1 MQKVLTKKEY
11 ELEARKLIGQKLVV
25 VRYYEI
31 NYGSEDEQLEQPM
44 WNQNPDFDSLDF
56 GVELLFQD
64 TNSCF
69 LIWDIKLNCI
79 RFDFGSQEVS
89 TNMKMW
95 DVSSSSRWKNYL
107 GQDIQDIQIRWSF
120 VQENM
125 DLETRGCCPESLE
138 LVFEIGQ
145 VFVSALEIFLDGS
158 SFRLTDHLTVFFD
171 EQIANQFLQ

>member
-11 ELEARKLIGQKLVV
+11 ELEARKLIGQKLVA

-31 NYGSEDEQLEQPM
+31 NYGSEDEQFEQPM

-89 TNMKMW
+89 TNIE
-95 DVSSSSRWKNYL
+95 DVGCFQFESVEELFGSRYSGHTN
-107 GQDIQDIQIRWSF
+107 S
-120 VQENM
+120 M
-125 DLETRGCCPESLE
+125 
-138 LVFEIGQ
+138 VFCARKHG
-145 VFVSALEIFLDGS
+145 FGNSRMLPRK
-158 SFRLTDHLTVFFD
+158 FRVGF
-171 EQIANQFLQ
+171 